1 MCPLERGYDNDGMS
15 ELRRAARLVINAPAI
30 VESIGQGEMQLHP
43 NLAAV
48 FRRVEANL
56 STLSQRFPA
65 VIRDLS
71 TNGAFISA
79 EPLPLMSRVA
89 VKFEIKG
96 VGAVDAVGWVMWQR
110 TEDCELPSPNGPV
123 KLPKGFGVLFES
135 IPLEIRAAIAALVPR
150 T

>member
-1 MCPLERGYDNDGMS
+1 MP

-30 VESIGQGEMQLHP
+30 VESIGQGAMQLHP

-48 FRRVEANL
+48 FRRVDADN
-56 STLSQRFPA
+56 STVGQRFPA
-65 VIRDLS
+65 VVRDLS

-79 EPLPLMSRVA
+79 APLPLLSRVA

-96 VGAVDAVGWVMWQR
+96 VGAVDAVGWVLWQR
-110 TEDCELPSPNGPV
+110 ASDCELP
-123 KLPKGFGVLFES
+123 
-135 IPLEIRAAIAALVPR
+135 